1 MLCGWYSSEHV
12 WGDSLVRADPNGCNV
27 GVPVIAHVSRVA
39 GYLTLIPAMWVI
51 TFLSMYLGLLVF
63 MARSKI
69 KS

>member
-1 MLCGWYSSEHV
+1 
-12 WGDSLVRADPNGCNV
+12 VRADPNGCNV